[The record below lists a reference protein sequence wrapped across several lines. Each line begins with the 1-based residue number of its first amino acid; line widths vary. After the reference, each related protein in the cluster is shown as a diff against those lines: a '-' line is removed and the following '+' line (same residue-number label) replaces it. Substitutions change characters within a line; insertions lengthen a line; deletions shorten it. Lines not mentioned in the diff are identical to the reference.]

1 MPLFPSPLPRRCV
14 FMRLAT
20 ICVLVFTLGSKI
32 TSCGDSTCELC
43 GYNQKLYPVSHRLGS
58 QLRGRSGPMPGIV
71 KGLDTFGRGMWG
83 QLRLQKA
90 GFLCWE
96 WVF

>member
-1 MPLFPSPLPRRCV
+1 
-14 FMRLAT
+14 MRLAT

-43 GYNQKLYPVSHRLGS
+43 GYNQKLYPVSHGLGC
-58 QLRGRSGPMPGIV
+58 QLRGRSGPTPGIV
-71 KGLDTFGRGMWG
+71 KDLDNEFCAGASGRGMWG
-83 QLRLQKA
+83 RLRIQKA

-96 WVF
+96 SVS